1 MNMGGSGGGGGGGG
15 APGMPRT
22 ATALESMLLSGVT
35 PGSTSGGGG
44 NASFGAAAPGGNFG
58 GLRRN

>member
-1 MNMGGSGGGGGGGG
+1 MNMGGGGGGSG
-15 APGMPRT
+15 AQGMPRT

-35 PGSTSGGGG
+35 PRGGG
-44 NASFGAAAPGGNFG
+44 NATFGASAPGGSFG